1 MRKGPM
7 LRRYDQ
13 FVDRMASCYAE
24 VRACLERDDYVG
36 AQRILADM
44 GISHAKTSMSLRN
57 VLVKEGL
64 LEDTE

>member
-1 MRKGPM
+1 M

-13 FVDRMASCYAE
+13 FVDRMTSCYAE